1 MKKQTINVNG
11 EAPAEDNEEPRDLS
25 NDKGW
30 FDDEQFD
37 GQLAVD
43 VYQTEDAIIIKS
55 PIAGVEADDIDVSVN
70 RDVVTIRGKRRQQE
84 VIPRQDYLFQECY
97 WGGFSRSIILP
108 TEVAVDGVTAEIK
121 NGILTVTLPK
131 THTTA
136 VRVVRVQ
143 HKE

>member
-1 MKKQTINVNG
+1 MKKQNPNPTT
-11 EAPAEDNEEPRDLS
+11 EDETQRPQTSE
-25 NDKGW
+25 GW
-30 FDDEQFD
+30 LQDDEQYD

-43 VYQTEDAIIIKS
+43 VYQTEETIVIKS

-70 RDVVTIRGKRRQQE
+70 RDVVTIRGRRKQLE
-84 VIPRQDYLFQECY
+84 TVPRQDYLFQECY

-108 TEVAVDGVTAEIK
+108 TEVAVDRVNAEIH

-131 THTTA
+131 IATTA